1 SSSTVCVSG
10 DGCSAMTG
18 PAGSVDAFDDA
29 EVALD
34 AVGEG
39 HQRPLVCLALVCRDG
54 LFKAVE
60 LDQND
65 ALRDSGLVG
74 DDSTATGQGAPA
86 ASPDSRTG
94 QVVVRSQRLRVGNG
108 GVDTDPVA
116 LSHGNLLCS
125 AGQVRLR
132 HMRRLRLD
140 VRPRERPVRDRLR
153 TTRYQ
158 SAGRERGAGYGEPAV
173 FPG

>member
-1 SSSTVCVSG
+1 MLS
-10 DGCSAMTG
+10 DGWARR
-18 PAGSVDAFDDA
+18 SVDAFDDA
-29 EVALD
+29 EVALE

-39 HQRPLVCLALVCRDG
+39 DQRLLVCLALVCRDG

-74 DDSTATGQGAPA
+74 DDPTVTGQDAPA
-86 ASPDSRTG
+86 PSLDSRVG
-94 QVVVRSQRLRVGNG
+94 QLAVGSQLLRVGNG

-125 AGQVRLR
+125 AGHVRLR
-132 HMRRLRLD
+132 IDTQIDRSRRRVLR
-140 VRPRERPVRDRLR
+140 
-153 TTRYQ
+153 
-158 SAGRERGAGYGEPAV
+158 PAESSYAQARA
-173 FPG
+173 